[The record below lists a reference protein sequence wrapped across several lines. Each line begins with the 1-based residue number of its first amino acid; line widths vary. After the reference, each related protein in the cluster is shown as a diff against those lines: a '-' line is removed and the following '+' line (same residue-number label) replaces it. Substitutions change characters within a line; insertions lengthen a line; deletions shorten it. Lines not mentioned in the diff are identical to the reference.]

1 MGPVDCAFFLNSA
14 AKVNQENMQENE
26 PQLEE
31 PSTLVLPQISTPGSV
46 HSGLRV
52 SVTSPQRVVSPRKL
66 RQLEGSLSPT
76 RSLPKFRQSWTTI
89 QVKER
94 RSGAARSLPANLA
107 TTHAFGVYT
116 TDQSQASIS
125 LPAIS
130 MPSRFDKGKHCTRLD
145 TYAHLKTHPDWQ
157 PPARRSPKKGRFT
170 TFASNAPLVLS
181 LPKQH
186 CAIKSIGRGHFMG
199 ATRVHQPL
207 VLDASEEG
215 NAVM

>member
-1 MGPVDCAFFLNSA
+1 M
-14 AKVNQENMQENE
+14 
-26 PQLEE
+26 
-31 PSTLVLPQISTPGSV
+31 VLPQIATPGSV
-46 HSGLRV
+46 RSRR
-52 SVTSPQRVVSPRKL
+52 SPTSPQRAPTSPQRKL

-94 RSGAARSLPANLA
+94 HSGSTRSLPANLA

-116 TDQSQASIS
+116 TDQSEASIS

-130 MPSRFDKGKHCTRLD
+130 MPSRYDKGKHCTRLD
-145 TYAHLKTHPDWQ
+145 TFAHIKTHPDWQ
-157 PPARRSPKKGRFT
+157 PPAQRSPKKGRFT

-186 CAIKSIGRGHFMG
+186 YAIQSIGRGHFLG
-199 ATRVHQPL
+199 STRVHAPL
-207 VLDASEEG
+207 VLDACEE
-215 NAVM
+215 